1 MKRAIDF
8 GMAAYSST
16 MEQWRRG
23 DPMLMGAAIAYNSLF
38 ALVPLAIAF
47 LSIVALFDRS
57 NSALFKL
64 VDLITQTFPP
74 EISTFLVDLLQQSN
88 QFVSDDS
95 ALLLTVSILI
105 ALWSGSRAVYAAQKA
120 LRLVDGGEDERG
132 YIRGRL
138 TGVVVTV
145 GAGASVMVG
154 YGLLLLGEDA
164 WNAIASFLGL
174 GRTGYAQAV
183 VSVLALLWM
192 FGLLWVLYRF
202 GPPVPVEHAGVLAGI
217 VTTVLVLGTWL
228 AFNLLPGG
236 TNESLAVFGS
246 LGLLLI
252 WLYFVG
258 IAVVAAPIVVLGIWA
273 AWSDL
278 TDRYPVEDGGKSGET
293 QGSED
298 GTATPS

>member
-1 MKRAIDF
+1 
-8 GMAAYSST
+8 
-16 MEQWRRG
+16 
-23 DPMLMGAAIAYNSLF
+23 MLMGAAIAYNSLF